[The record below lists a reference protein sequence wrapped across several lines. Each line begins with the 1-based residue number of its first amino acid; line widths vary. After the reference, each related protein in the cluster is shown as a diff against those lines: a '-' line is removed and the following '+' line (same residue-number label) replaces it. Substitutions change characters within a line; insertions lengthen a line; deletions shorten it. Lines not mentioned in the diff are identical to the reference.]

1 MQGQNVILASDHAG
15 CEAKQ
20 QIAQYLQKK
29 GYHVFD
35 YGVHDATVS
44 VDYPKQAHLLAKG
57 IYNHEANLGF
67 LFCGTGI
74 GMSIAINRYPFLRG
88 ALICNEEMAK
98 MARAHNN
105 ANVLIFGGRT
115 MPVEEIK
122 KCIDA
127 FMNTEFEGGRHQVR
141 VNQLG
146 GMPYDL

>member
-15 CEAKQ
+15 CEVKG
-20 QIAQYLQKK
+20 QIAQYLREK

-35 YGVHDATVS
+35 YGVHDATVR

-57 IYNHEANLGF
+57 MYNHEANLGF

-115 MPVEEIK
+115 MPAEEIK